1 MDYTGST
8 ANIDLQIDVLTEAI
22 ENNQKDDTLFVERG
36 KLYHQK
42 GLFDKAQNDFQR
54 AAALN
59 PNNKE
64 AESYIELIQ
73 EIFNYRYK
81 DIYNP

>member
-8 ANIDLQIDVLTEAI
+8 TNIDIQIGILTEAI
-22 ENNQKDDTLFVERG
+22 EQNPKDDSLYLERG

-42 GLFDKAQNDFQR
+42 GLFYKAQNDFQR

>member
-8 ANIDLQIDVLTEAI
+8 ANIDLQIEVLSTALETAP
-22 ENNQKDDTLFVERG
+22 KDDTLYVERG

-42 GLFDKAQNDFQR
+42 GLFDKAQNDFRR
-54 AAALN
+54 AAAIN
-59 PNNKE
+59 PNNRE
-64 AESYIELIQ
+64 AESYIEIIQ

>member
-22 ENNQKDDTLFVERG
+22 ENNQKDDTLYVERG

-64 AESYIELIQ
+64 AESYIDLIQ

>member
-8 ANIDLQIDVLTEAI
+8 TNIDIQIGILTEAI
-22 ENNQKDDTLFVERG
+22 GNNPKDDTLYVERG

-59 PNNKE
+59 PNNSE

>member
-1 MDYTGST
+1 MDYTGSP
-8 ANIDLQIDVLTEAI
+8 ADLDLRIGVLTEALD
-22 ENNQKDDTLFVERG
+22 KDPRDDALYVERG

-42 GLFDKAQNDFQR
+42 GQFDRAQNDFQR

-59 PNNKE
+59 PDNRE
-64 AESYIELIQ
+64 AESFIEIIQ

>member
-8 ANIDLQIDVLTEAI
+8 TNIDIQIGVLTEAI
-22 ENNQKDDTLFVERG
+22 EKNPKDDKLYVERG

-59 PNNKE
+59 PNNQE
-64 AESYIELIQ
+64 AESFIELIQ

>member
-8 ANIDLQIDVLTEAI
+8 TNIDIEIGVLTEAL
-22 ENNQKDDTLFVERG
+22 EQNPKDDALYVERG
-36 KLYHQK
+36 KLFHQK
-42 GLFDKAQNDFQR
+42 GQFARAQNDFQR

-59 PNNKE
+59 PDNRE

>member
-1 MDYTGST
+1 M
-8 ANIDLQIDVLTEAI
+8 QIEVLTDALE
-22 ENNQKDDTLFVERG
+22 QYPKDDKLYVERG

-42 GLFDKAQNDFQR
+42 GFFDKAQNDFQR

-64 AESYIELIQ
+64 AESFIELIQ

>member
-8 ANIDLQIDVLTEAI
+8 TNIDIQIGILTEAI
-22 ENNQKDDTLFVERG
+22 ERTPKDDTLFVERG

-64 AESYIELIQ
+64 AESFIELIQ

>member
-8 ANIDLQIDVLTEAI
+8 TNIDIRIEVLTQAI
-22 ENNQKDDTLFVERG
+22 ENTPGDDTLYVERG

-42 GLFDKAQNDFQR
+42 GLFDKAQNDFRR
-54 AAALN
+54 AAAFN
-59 PNNKE
+59 PNNRE

>member
-8 ANIDLQIDVLTEAI
+8 ANLDIQIGVLTEAL
-22 ENNQKDDTLFVERG
+22 EKNPRDDALYVERG

-42 GLFDKAQNDFQR
+42 GQFDRAQNDFQR

-59 PNNKE
+59 PDNRE
-64 AESYIELIQ
+64 AESFIEIIQ

>member
-8 ANIDLQIDVLTEAI
+8 TNIDIQIEVLTEAL
-22 ENNQKDDTLFVERG
+22 EQSPKDDTLYVERG

-42 GLFDKAQNDFQR
+42 GVFNKAQNDFQR
-54 AAALN
+54 AAAIN

-64 AESYIELIQ
+64 AESFIELIQ
-73 EIFNYRYK
+73 EIFKYRYK

>member
-8 ANIDLQIDVLTEAI
+8 TNIDIQIEVLTEALDQ
-22 ENNQKDDTLFVERG
+22 NPRDDALYVERG

-42 GLFDKAQNDFQR
+42 GQFDRAQNDFQR
-54 AAALN
+54 AAAIN
-59 PNNKE
+59 PQNHE
-64 AESYIELIQ
+64 AESFIEIIQ

-81 DIYNP
+81 EMYNP

>member
-8 ANIDLQIDVLTEAI
+8 TNIDIQIGVLAEAI
-22 ENNQKDDTLFVERG
+22 DHNPNDDTLYVERG
-36 KLYHQK
+36 KLYHQM
-42 GLFDKAQNDFQR
+42 GQFDKAQNDFQR

-59 PNNKE
+59 PANRE

>member
-22 ENNQKDDTLFVERG
+22 ENNQKDDTLYVERG

-42 GLFDKAQNDFQR
+42 GLFDRAQNDFQR

>member
-8 ANIDLQIDVLTEAI
+8 TNIDIQIEVLTDALE
-22 ENNQKDDTLFVERG
+22 QYPKDDSLYVERG
-36 KLYHQK
+36 KLFHQK
-42 GLFDKAQNDFQR
+42 GAFDRAQNDFQR

-59 PNNKE
+59 ANNKE
-64 AESYIELIQ
+64 AESFIELIQ

>member
-8 ANIDLQIDVLTEAI
+8 ANIDIQIEVLTKAI
-22 ENNQKDDTLFVERG
+22 ENNPKDDTLYVERG

-42 GLFDKAQNDFQR
+42 GQFDKAQNDFQR
-54 AAALN
+54 AAAIN

-64 AESYIELIQ
+64 AESFIEIIQ

-81 DIYNP
+81 DLYNP

>member
-1 MDYTGST
+1 MT
-8 ANIDLQIDVLTEAI
+8 NIDIEIGVLTEAL
-22 ENNQKDDTLFVERG
+22 EQNPKDDALYVERG
-36 KLYHQK
+36 KLFHQK
-42 GLFDKAQNDFQR
+42 GQFARAQNDFQR

-59 PNNKE
+59 PNNRE

>member
-1 MDYTGST
+1 MDYTGSP
-8 ANIDLQIDVLTEAI
+8 ADLDLRIGVLTEALD
-22 ENNQKDDTLFVERG
+22 KDPRDDALYVERG

-42 GLFDKAQNDFQR
+42 GQFDRAQNDFQR

-59 PNNKE
+59 PDNRE
-64 AESYIELIQ
+64 ADGFIEIIQ